1 MSPETELLEESA
13 EDLYEAAPCGYLSTR
28 PDGTIVKVNT
38 TFETLTGYSRADLVQ
53 RVRFQD
59 LLSPGGRI
67 YHETHYAPLLR
78 MQGTVREIA
87 LDLIRKDG
95 SSLPVLINSVV
106 RNDEAGRPRMIR
118 TTVFDAT
125 DRRRYEEELLR
136 MRNRERDTAQRLQ
149 RSLLSGELP
158 QSDAFELAV
167 LYSPASSHTMAGGD
181 WYDAFWTE
189 DGRRLALVVG
199 DVVGRGIPAA
209 AVMGQ
214 LRSAVRALADTGVSP
229 AELIGA
235 LDGYSRRHS
244 VGMMTTL
251 VYAELDLG
259 ERSLRFSVAGHPP
272 PVLQRAG
279 EATFNT
285 QARSLP
291 LNPWGEPIRR
301 ADGCLALEAGDT
313 LWLYTDGLI
322 ERRRKGRDEMQ
333 QLLAAIAADRS
344 ATLSEA
350 VRSVARAVDDGDQDD
365 DCCILA
371 LRLPGPSQ
379 SSYGVDG

>member
-1 MSPETELLEESA
+1 VSPETELLEESA

-285 QARSLP
+285 RARSLP

-371 LRLPGPSQ
+371 LRLPRPSQ